1 MEGGGGGEEL
11 QEQLEDEGMS
21 AATVKGTDRP

>member
-1 MEGGGGGEEL
+1 MEGGGGGKEL